1 MSKAPT
7 NSNKRRVLSVI
18 DEFVHLTNEFVHD
31 LALPKHTHNWACKQT
46 AALRKEGLLECGR
59 LADGRAWLRATPTA
73 QRLLGVPI
81 RRHRDK
87 GEARRLGDL
96 AIVEHCLN
104 NSPRLRRIRVKQQL
118 DYLTDVPEESLKRPI
133 CLAPDTGVLDLVFVR
148 CDVEVAAITRD
159 CWKYVKWLTAHPSA
173 QKLLAAKKLRLVVI
187 TATRSYA
194 AEIQAALDRGPA
206 WPLPRLVLSCPLLMQ
221 LHLISKRD

>member
-1 MSKAPT
+1 
-7 NSNKRRVLSVI
+7 
-18 DEFVHLTNEFVHD
+18 
-31 LALPKHTHNWACKQT
+31 
-46 AALRKEGLLECGR
+46 
-59 LADGRAWLRATPTA
+59 
-73 QRLLGVPI
+73 VPI

-87 GEARRLGDL
+87 GESRRLGDL
-96 AIVEHCLN
+96 AIAEHCLN
-104 NSPRLRRIRVKQQL
+104 SSPRFRRLWVKQQL
-118 DYLTDVPEESLKRPI
+118 DYLTDVPAKSLGRPI
-133 CLAPDTGVLDLVFVR
+133 CFDPGTGVLDLVFVR

-159 CWKYVKWLTAHPSA
+159 CWNYVNRRTTHSSA

-221 LHLISKRD
+221 LRLISKRD